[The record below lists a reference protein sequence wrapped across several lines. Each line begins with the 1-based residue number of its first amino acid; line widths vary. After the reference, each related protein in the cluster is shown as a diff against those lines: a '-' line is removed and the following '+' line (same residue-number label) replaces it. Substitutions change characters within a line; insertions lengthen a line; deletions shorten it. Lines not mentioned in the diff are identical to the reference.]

1 MNIIRSFLAFL
12 LLSGSLFFTQPLFA
26 CACGIATFAPENEL
40 VESDGTARALLVWK
54 NSVEHYVIDP
64 GLRGNAQ
71 DFGMAVA
78 FPSRPEISKAPN
90 NLFNELFEY
99 TKPIIPPRAASRSD
113 TGSFF
118 GATQSAPQEQAVT
131 VIETKDVGDFTTT
144 VLTATDSKALLEWLN
159 QNGYKAKESD
169 LQNFDYYIQK
179 GGYYFVALKLSTTST
194 DTSTSDYK
202 LTPIEF
208 TFSTPQNFIPLRLV
222 RGTSKH
228 NVQFTL
234 YTLSA
239 QPLIINGAGLMF
251 SNTLPQQLSSDISS
265 LTKYQS
271 EGSWIIKQNVLLD
284 TTEINE
290 DLVATVWNSPKEMRY
305 TDGEEPFIFHE
316 GAVLKNAGVIEVMY
330 PSELNFGYT
339 AQQKPTPFNDY
350 RPLPETFLEKYGLLL
365 FWFLILLIHLYIGA
379 TLFFLARKLSIHH
392 RWRAWLPVFN
402 LSLLVALAGKK
413 WWWFAGICLLPILIA
428 FLIALNSSSWWYYTP
443 GLIDNYPFDW
453 FFDSIQFIFGWIAVM
468 FFFIEYGLLDRI
480 FTSLV
485 ARGGRPTWWGP
496 LMILVPPVGL
506 VFLGILAWSKHT
518 PNILNEK
525 IQ

>member
-1 MNIIRSFLAFL
+1 MNIIRGFLAFL
-12 LLSGSLFFTQPLFA
+12 LLSGSLFFTSPLYA

-54 NSVEHYVIDP
+54 DNVEHYVIDP

-78 FPSRPEISKAPN
+78 FPSRPEISKAPD

-99 TKPIIPPRAASRSD
+99 TKPIIPPRASFRNDA
-113 TGSFF
+113 GSFF
-118 GATQSAPQEQAVT
+118 GATQSVPQEQVVT

-144 VLTATDSKALLEWLN
+144 VLTATDSQALLEWLN
-159 QNGYKAKESD
+159 QNGYKAKNSD

-222 RGTSKH
+222 RGTSEH

-234 YTLSA
+234 YTLSP

-251 SNTLPQQLSSDISS
+251 SNTLPQQLPSDISS
-265 LTKYQS
+265 LNKYQG
-271 EGSWIIKQNVLLD
+271 ENSWIIKQNVLLD

-290 DLVATVWNSPKEMRY
+290 DLVASIWNSPRETRY
-305 TDGEEPFIFHE
+305 TDGEEPSIFHE

-365 FWFLILLIHLYIGA
+365 F
-379 TLFFLARKLSIHH
+379 
-392 RWRAWLPVFN
+392 
-402 LSLLVALAGKK
+402 
-413 WWWFAGICLLPILIA
+413 
-428 FLIALNSSSWWYYTP
+428 
-443 GLIDNYPFDW
+443 
-453 FFDSIQFIFGWIAVM
+453 
-468 FFFIEYGLLDRI
+468 
-480 FTSLV
+480 
-485 ARGGRPTWWGP
+485 
-496 LMILVPPVGL
+496 
-506 VFLGILAWSKHT
+506 
-518 PNILNEK
+518 
-525 IQ
+525 